1 MIYVKLVKLLHD
13 ITTTKPVPTCSKR
26 KIGFILVLQTYI
38 ETNRNFCN
46 NKVQRSKLQ
55 SHGEISYFSQCGDKR
70 NLYPYIRQE
79 ITVSRIGKIFNTS
92 SFIV

>member
-1 MIYVKLVKLLHD
+1 MTEVKLVKLLHN

-26 KIGFILVLQTYI
+26 KIGFILVLQTSI

-55 SHGEISYFSQCGDKR
+55 PHGEISYFSQCGDKR

-79 ITVSRIGKIFNTS
+79 ITVCRIGK
-92 SFIV
+92 SF